1 MPANAHKQNLPIKIA
16 DAIINSSANK
26 QLVVVAP

>member
-1 MPANAHKQNLPIKIA
+1 MPADAHKQNLPIKIV
-16 DAIINSSANK
+16 DAIINSSTNK